1 MAKKEKE
8 EVVLNDHAVLYTD
21 GSFIPNDVGSK
32 DGFYGSG
39 VHGYIYNDKGI
50 GKPTGDRPNKIKITT
65 VGYIPE
71 DVKIDTESIQP
82 VNPSYYIDASYS
94 YLNKGTNNIAEG
106 RAVID
111 GVRDLLDQEGLNIKS
126 ITLLLDSQYILHIL
140 QTLVTNDLKKE
151 GWLHPELPN
160 KELWLELLDMLIL
173 LREKSINVNFIK
185 IKGHA
190 GDIGNE
196 NADKLAWYGRVRSC
210 QREIERNFF
219 IISTKDRKYWS
230 SNDTRS
236 PLIKF
241 KQLFFTNTLRA
252 KEDEI
257 IYSILDY
264 PSDVNPGTKTAN
276 SCFGLVLLKDI
287 NNIIEDVI
295 KSYHKLGWSNR
306 RFNIISTCDLNN
318 LYTRSNLHWY
328 NMFGNNI
335 YRFDYKQHRLKNIEN
350 VPLIDII
357 RPGGLAVQALENMKK
372 LYTILQ
378 DYRNFKEVGEDKFKI
393 FTNITSEF
401 YSIEKNKKDD
411 DVYSSKISPNT
422 DIVKIKVDIGNKS
435 YNIPLELGK
444 DIVSKNHIKS
454 LEKFNPEIYLV
465 LEKRDS
471 FVNYYTI
478 VECNNGD
485 IGIYCNLYSGRILL

>member
-1 MAKKEKE
+1 MSKKEKE
-8 EVVLNDHAVLYTD
+8 EVIVYDHVVLYTD
-21 GSFIPNDVGSK
+21 GSFIANEVGGK

-39 VHGYIYNDKGI
+39 VHGYVYNDKGI
-50 GKPTGDRPNKIKITT
+50 GKPTGDRPNKNRITT
-65 VGYIPE
+65 IGYIPE
-71 DVKIDTESIQP
+71 DVKLDDEAIQQ
-82 VNPSYYIDASYS
+82 VNPSYYIDGSYS

-111 GVRDLLDQEGLNIKS
+111 GINGILAQEGLNIKS
-126 ITLLLDSQYILHIL
+126 ITLLLDSQYILHII
-140 QTLVTNDLKKE
+140 QTLVTNNLSKE

-160 KELWLELLDMLIL
+160 KELWLELLDLLIKL
-173 LREKSINVNFIK
+173 TELGIKVNTVK
-185 IKGHA
+185 IKGHN
-190 GDIGNE
+190 GDVGNE
-196 NADKLAWYGRVRSC
+196 TADKLAWYARSRSC
-210 QREIERNFF
+210 QREIERSFF
-219 IISTKDRKYWS
+219 IVSTKDRKYWS
-230 SNDTRS
+230 ANDTRS

-241 KQLFFTNTLRA
+241 KQLFFTNTIRA

-276 SCFGLVLLKDI
+276 SCFGLVLLNGVND
-287 NNIIEDVI
+287 IIEDVI
-295 KSYHKLGWSNR
+295 KAYHRLGWANR

-328 NMFGNNI
+328 NMFGSGI
-335 YRFDYKQHRLKNIEN
+335 YRFDYKSHRLKNIEG

-372 LYTILQ
+372 LYNILK
-378 DYRNFKEVGEDKFKI
+378 DYRRFKEVGDDKFKI
-393 FTNITSEF
+393 FTNITSTF
-401 YSIEKNKKDD
+401 YNIVKNKKEE
-411 DVYSSKISPNT
+411 DVYESKLTPST
-422 DIVKIKVDIGNKS
+422 DIVKIPVTIGNTT

-444 DIVSKNHIKS
+444 DVVSKNHIKS